1 MNLFHRIGQLTGTQK
16 AVAAAAAV
24 VVAGGGTATGLVLTG
39 GSSKA
44 QPVAAAPTTTV
55 APKPSPTTPK
65 PKPKPKPAPLVN
77 PLTGVGKPVK
87 GEVVAVKVDDVADAR
102 PQIGIDQADIVYI
115 EQVEAG
121 LTRLIA
127 VYDTRKPVVG
137 PVRSVRASDIELLNQ
152 YGPIVLAA
160 SGGGGD
166 SLPTLA
172 ASHLKGNLG
181 GAGFF
186 RDNSRVM
193 PHNLMVNLAQTSG
206 LGGAAAKSIG
216 WTWAAKLTGVV
227 GVRPGTSL
235 HTVVGGTGVAFQWS
249 AALKRYVRYIDG
261 VAQSAADG
269 APVATPNVIV
279 QFCQGYVNPGDID
292 VVGNPGHYTKTVGS
306 GKVAVFRNGVRI
318 NGTWTRPNAAS
329 GTTLRDAKGHQ
340 IPLSP
345 GRTWV
350 VLVENG
356 VPLTN

>member
-1 MNLFHRIGQLTGTQK
+1 VNVLERIGQWTSTQK

-24 VVAGGGTATGLVLTG
+24 VVAGGGTTAGLLLTG

-44 QPVAAAPTTTV
+44 RPVAAPPTTTA

-65 PKPKPKPAPLVN
+65 PKPKPKPPPAVN
-77 PLTGVGKPVK
+77 PLTGVGRPVK
-87 GEVVAVKVDDVADAR
+87 GEVVAVKIDDVADAR
-102 PQIGIDQADIVYI
+102 PQTGIDKADIVYI

-127 VYDTRKPVVG
+127 VYDTHKPVVG

-152 YGPIVLAA
+152 YGPIVVAA

-172 ASHLKGNLG
+172 ASRLKGNLG

-186 RDNSRVM
+186 RDDSRVM
-193 PHNLMVNLAQTSG
+193 PHNLMLNLAQPSG
-206 LGGAAAKSIG
+206 LHGAAAKSIG

-249 AALKRYVRYIDG
+249 APLKRYVRYIDG

-269 APVATPNVIV
+269 APVAIPNIIV
-279 QFCQGYVNPGDID
+279 QFCHGYVNPGDID
-292 VVGNPGHYTKTVGS
+292 VVGNPGHYTKTVGR
-306 GKVAVFRNGVRI
+306 GQVAVFRNGVRI
-318 NGTWTRPNAAS
+318 NGTWTRPHAAS

-345 GRTWV
+345 GGAWV